1 MWLTKSQFGLVLA
14 AIFILL
20 CLGIFLFFARTKV
33 LKAPKD
39 ECGHPPG
46 PFYGNSVN
54 VDLALK
60 NTFAVLRGNADP
72 KVIDVIPPEARTLEM
87 IGYLSCKAQKS
98 GLISTNE
105 ELREYAALLG
115 DIARGNPI
123 HRYVRHFGT
132 LFSLQ
137 NHLRKSSEVSFS
149 LVLDPSTPGLQKF
162 WVDEITAKTWPSWF
176 QKMCSQYAACLEC
189 EPAGE
194 NIKTQI
200 TIRATSDL
208 REINIDG
215 ASYLTCSN

>member
-1 MWLTKSQFGLVLA
+1 MSLTKSQFGLLLVLA
-14 AIFILL
+14 AIVL
-20 CLGIFLFFARTKV
+20 CPTVFLCVTCTKV
-33 LKAPKD
+33 FKPPED
-39 ECGHPPG
+39 ECGYPPG

-60 NTFAVLRGNADP
+60 NTFAVFRGNADP

-105 ELREYAALLG
+105 ELREYTALLG
-115 DIARGNPI
+115 NIARGNPI

-132 LFSLQ
+132 LLSLQ
-137 NHLRKSSEVSFS
+137 NHLRKSPEVNFS

-162 WVDEITAKTWPSWF
+162 WIDEITAKTWPRWF

-194 NIKTQI
+194 NIKTQVI
-200 TIRATSDL
+200 IRTTSDL

-215 ASYLTCSN
+215 VIYLTCPN

>member
-1 MWLTKSQFGLVLA
+1 MSLTKFHFGLVLA
-14 AIFILL
+14 AAVL
-20 CLGIFLFFARTKV
+20 CLIIFLFITRTKV
-33 LKAPKD
+33 LKAPED

-60 NTFAVLRGNADP
+60 NTFAVFRGNADP

-105 ELREYAALLG
+105 ELQEYTALLG
-115 DIARGNPI
+115 DIARGNPV

-132 LFSLQ
+132 LLSLQ
-137 NHLRKSSEVSFS
+137 NHLRKSPEVSFS

-162 WVDEITAKTWPSWF
+162 WVNEITAKTWPRWF

-200 TIRATSDL
+200 TIRTNSDL

-215 ASYLTCSN
+215 VIYLTCPN